1 MNNGGDDLLMKIR
14 AKEKMGYIFL
24 IPSLI
29 LIAVLVLYPVFETIR
44 LSFFNYRIQTMALG
58 ETFIGLDN
66 FKHILS
72 DSEFF
77 TSLKFTLV
85 FTVVAVSLETIIG
98 MLFALIMN
106 QKIPGQGIIR
116 TAVLVPWAIPTII
129 SGLMWKFMYSQQYGV
144 INYILKTLKIIT
156 KDLPWLSDAQLAVV
170 ATIIADVWKTTPY
183 MSLLILSGLQT
194 IPPQMYEAAAI
205 DGASRIQRFFHITI
219 PLIKP
224 VLAVA
229 ILFRT
234 LATFRIYA
242 LISVLTSGGPANAT
256 QSLSLYT
263 IKTYFNYGNLGYGA
277 ALATVTFMISL
288 IISMFFLDSLKRK
301 LER

>member
-1 MNNGGDDLLMKIR
+1 MKIR
-14 AKEKMGYIFL
+14 AKEKMGYLFL

-66 FKHILS
+66 FKNILS

-98 MLFALIMN
+98 ILFALIMN

-156 KDLPWLSDAQLAVV
+156 KNLPWLSNAQLAVV

-205 DGASRIQRFFHITI
+205 DGATKIQRFIHITI

-224 VLAVA
+224 VLSVA

-277 ALATVTFMISL
+277 ALATVTFIISL
-288 IISMFFLDSLKRK
+288 IISMFFLGSLKRK
-301 LER
+301 LQR

>member
-1 MNNGGDDLLMKIR
+1 MSLR
-14 AKEKMGYIFL
+14 AKEKMGYLFL
-24 IPSLI
+24 IPSLV
-29 LIAVLVLYPVFETIR
+29 LIGFLVIYPVFETIR
-44 LSFFNYRIQTMALG
+44 LSFYNYRIQTLALG
-58 ETFIGLDN
+58 ETFVGFDN
-66 FKHILS
+66 FKRIFS
-72 DSEFF
+72 DSEFLVSF
-77 TSLKFTLV
+77 RFTLI
-85 FTVVAVSLETIIG
+85 FTIVAVSLETIIG

-106 QKIPGQGIIR
+106 QKIPGQSIIR

-156 KDLPWLSDAQLAVV
+156 NDIPWLSDAYLAVV

-194 IPPQMYEAAAI
+194 IPRQMYEAAAI
-205 DGASRIQRFFHITI
+205 DGANKFQQFKNITI

-224 VLAVA
+224 VLSVA

-263 IKTYFNYGNLGYGA
+263 IKTYFNFGNLGYGS
-277 ALATVTFMISL
+277 ALATITFIISL
-288 IISMFFLDSLKRK
+288 IISMFFLGALKRK
-301 LER
+301 LAR

>member
-1 MNNGGDDLLMKIR
+1 MKIR
-14 AKEKMGYIFL
+14 AKEKMGYLFL

-66 FKHILS
+66 FKNILS

-98 MLFALIMN
+98 ILFALIMN

-156 KDLPWLSDAQLAVV
+156 VNLPWLSNAQLAVV

-194 IPPQMYEAAAI
+194 IPVQLYEAAAI
-205 DGASRIQRFFHITI
+205 DGASKIQRFIHITI

-224 VLAVA
+224 VLSVA

-277 ALATVTFMISL
+277 ALATVTFIISL
-288 IISMFFLDSLKRK
+288 IISMFFLGSLKRK
-301 LER
+301 LQR

>member
-1 MNNGGDDLLMKIR
+1 MKIR
-14 AKEKMGYIFL
+14 AKEKMGYLFL

-58 ETFIGLDN
+58 ETFIGIDN
-66 FKHILS
+66 FKYILS

-77 TSLKFTLV
+77 TSLKFTLI

-98 MLFALIMN
+98 ILFALIMN

-156 KDLPWLSDAQLAVV
+156 EDLPWLSNAQLAVV

-194 IPPQMYEAAAI
+194 IPAQLYEAAAI
-205 DGASRIQRFFHITI
+205 DGASKIQRFVHITI
-219 PLIKP
+219 PMIKP
-224 VLAVA
+224 VLSVA

-277 ALATVTFMISL
+277 ALATVTFIISL
-288 IISMFFLDSLKRK
+288 IISMFFLGSLKRK
-301 LER
+301 LQR

>member
-1 MNNGGDDLLMKIR
+1 MKIR
-14 AKEKMGYIFL
+14 AKEKMGYLFL

-66 FKHILS
+66 FKNIIS
-72 DSEFF
+72 DSEFL
-77 TSLKFTLV
+77 TSLKFTLI
-85 FTVVAVSLETIIG
+85 FTVTAVSLETIIG
-98 MLFALIMN
+98 IFFALIMN

-156 KDLPWLSDAQLAVV
+156 KNLPWLSNAQLAVV

-194 IPPQMYEAAAI
+194 IPAQMYEAAAI
-205 DGASRIQRFFHITI
+205 DGATKIQRFIHITI

-224 VLAVA
+224 VLSVA

-277 ALATVTFMISL
+277 ALATVTFIISL
-288 IISMFFLDSLKRK
+288 IISMFFLGSLKRK
-301 LER
+301 LQR

>member
-1 MNNGGDDLLMKIR
+1 MKIR